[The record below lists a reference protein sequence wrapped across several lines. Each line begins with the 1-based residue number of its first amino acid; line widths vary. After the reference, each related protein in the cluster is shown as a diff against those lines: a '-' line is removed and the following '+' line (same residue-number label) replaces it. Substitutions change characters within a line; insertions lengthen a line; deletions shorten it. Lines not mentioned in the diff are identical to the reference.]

1 MRLSGKGGI
10 SMGCKLNMIL
20 CSLLITMSIL
30 TGCSSS
36 DDLMK
41 GINSNNEK
49 GISQPMDG
57 KLNQAVLDFTWKI
70 FKESANNEGNMM
82 ISPPSVY
89 FALAMTANG
98 AEGETK
104 EEMLKTLSAEN
115 ITLDDLNKGL
125 YGWMNIITRDET
137 VKLSIANSIWYRD
150 NFKANKDFL
159 HTNADYYSAAVQKL
173 DFSRKSAVDT
183 INKWVKDATND
194 KIDKILEEIEDDVV
208 MYLINAIYFNGDW
221 KYQFSANDT
230 REGNF
235 NSPDKTVKTE
245 YMSRRGDM
253 DYLQSNGVEGVLLPY
268 IDEQFAFI
276 GLLPEKGTTP
286 RELVN
291 NLSALDLINLIKNKE
306 EKEIELS
313 IPKFESSYEDSLKD
327 ELSVLGMNIPFTPGI
342 ADFSKMGESG
352 KNDLSISDV
361 KHKTYIK
368 VDEKGTEA
376 AVVTSVVM
384 PQSMPLELP
393 QLRFDRSFVYG
404 IVDVTT
410 GIPIFIG
417 IMENPAIK

>member
-1 MRLSGKGGI
+1 MR
-10 SMGCKLNMIL
+10 CKLNMIL
-20 CSLLITMSIL
+20 CSLLIIMVIL
-30 TGCSSS
+30 TGCSSSSS

-41 GINSNNEK
+41 GINPNNEK
-49 GISQPMDG
+49 GMSQPMDS
-57 KLNQAVLDFTWKI
+57 KLNQAILDFTWKM
-70 FKESANNEGNMM
+70 FKETSNNEGNIM

-98 AEGETK
+98 ADGETK
-104 EEMLKTLSAEN
+104 EEMLKALSSEN
-115 ITLDDLNKGL
+115 IALDDLNKGL
-125 YGWMNIITRDET
+125 CGWMNAISGGET

-150 NFKANKDFL
+150 DFKANKDFL
-159 HTNADYYSAAVQKL
+159 HTNADYYSAAIQKL
-173 DFSRKSAVDT
+173 DFSRTSAVDT

-194 KIDKILEEIEDDVV
+194 KIDKIVEEIEDDVV

-230 REGNF
+230 REGDF
-235 NSPDKTVKTE
+235 NSPDKTVKTK

-253 DYLQSNGVEGVLLPY
+253 YYLQSNGITGVLLPY
-268 IDEQFAFI
+268 VDEQFAFI
-276 GLLPEKGTTP
+276 GMLPEEGTTP
-286 RELVN
+286 RDLIN
-291 NLSALDLINLIKNKE
+291 NLSTLDLINLMKNKK

-352 KNDLSISDV
+352 KNDLSISNV

-376 AVVTSVVM
+376 AAVTSVVM
-384 PQSMPLELP
+384 PQSMPIELP
-393 QLRFDRSFVYG
+393 RLSFDRPFIYG
-404 IVDVTT
+404 IIDVTT
-410 GIPIFIG
+410 GIPLFIG